1 MKPENKQRKTKHK
14 EKKTESV
21 TASKTL
27 WRRHIGS
34 AGVGRWWRPCPPWS
48 SPPLL
53 AASPKERACHCLPST
68 VRVNNKQWK
77 VWEVANSSPWCCHN
91 VSILGSQTHPR
102 GPHSPL
108 PPTPSLPLS
117 TSAASLRPDPSP
129 APETPEGRS
138 PHQPTPPSKKPR
150 EGVVPS
156 GTGKP
161 FILGSSL
168 LTDSCVDW
176 KVGCVLYGPRLHQR
190 CGLSVPDLP
199 CLLLGPPST
208 HHKFKCTNSHPL
220 PPSPPTLTSP
230 HQRSISVVLALPP
243 TALHLASNWGSDIV
257 SHWPSDGA

>member
-1 MKPENKQRKTKHK
+1 M
-14 EKKTESV
+14 
-21 TASKTL
+21 AA
-27 WRRHIGS
+27 

-48 SPPLL
+48 SAPLL

-91 VSILGSQTHPR
+91 VSILGTQTHPR
-102 GPHSPL
+102 TPHSPP
-108 PPTPSLPLS
+108 PPTPSQPLS
-117 TSAASLRPDPSP
+117 TSASSLSPEPSP

-176 KVGCVLYGPRLHQR
+176 KVGGVLHGPRLHQR

-199 CLLLGPPST
+199 CLLWAPLQLTTSPNAPIAT
-208 HHKFKCTNSHPL
+208 HSHP
-220 PPSPPTLTSP
+220 PTYSNQPSSALYFCHCFSAATYRPAFSVRFEEVTLFHADLQLVCRFSWRP
-230 HQRSISVVLALPP
+230 GVVSLWVHVAC
-243 TALHLASNWGSDIV
+243 AV
-257 SHWPSDGA
+257 